1 MEIGKYDFLNNIGLG
16 IIKNKFIVYF
26 IYMYYLKYIFIFIR
40 LNNIGLDIVDK
51 WINSLFYMLFE
62 YIFIFVYYM
71 YIFCFIYRYVYF
83 FEKYKFLWY
92 FFGCIVWWR

>member
-1 MEIGKYDFLNNIGLG
+1 
-16 IIKNKFIVYF
+16 
-26 IYMYYLKYIFIFIR
+26 MYYLKYIFIFIR
-40 LNNIGLDIVDK
+40 LNNIGLDIVVDK
-51 WINSLFYMLFE
+51 LIVYFICYLK

-92 FFGCIVWWR
+92 FFGCIV

>member
-1 MEIGKYDFLNNIGLG
+1 
-16 IIKNKFIVYF
+16 
-26 IYMYYLKYIFIFIR
+26 MYYLKYIFIFIR
-40 LNNIGLDIVDK
+40 LNNIGLDIVVDELIVYFICYLK
-51 WINSLFYMLFE
+51 

-92 FFGCIVWWR
+92 FFGCIV